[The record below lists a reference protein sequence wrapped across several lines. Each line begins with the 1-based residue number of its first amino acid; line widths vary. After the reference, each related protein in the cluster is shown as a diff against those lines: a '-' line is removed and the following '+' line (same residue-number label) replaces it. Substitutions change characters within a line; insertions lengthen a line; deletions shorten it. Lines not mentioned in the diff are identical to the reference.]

1 MKSKLLLKIS
11 LFVITLN
18 AYAQDNS
25 ELSNKISKSYLE
37 IGRYKIYSS
46 KDAEVFENLKFIE
59 FVKLDETKFD
69 FAKIVIPKI
78 VIVDS
83 KQGDNVKKNQKRIE
97 FLEKNSPEKSMDGL
111 ELTKSK
117 FDFNNSE
124 VIILGNSKYYPINAT
139 ENSYLE
145 RISFQD
151 NVIAKYQGEKSNNVY
166 YIVDFGFYGII
177 EENEYNK
184 PVSERINAYKEAS
197 ENIANIKIGQLREE
211 SKKWLGGNFI
221 KLFPEE
227 KIYMYDVSY
236 LFTGPPAKT
245 GSPTQF
251 SLNSIAISNISP
263 KSISKEDFPKSKEI
277 NYVSYKYV
285 KDFNVLNLIYY
296 RKTPLDSIYEGG
308 KSDRS
313 SSYSYWEK
321 GKSQDPILDLEK
333 DAILEGEKDISKFD
347 FKYFLNKVKEKDLL
361 KKAPLNLNFVRSS
374 GDSDFDIEIGLLS
387 NYRLHLY
394 SNYRNKDELIFNVA
408 KIFDGHESENNIFQ
422 TDIERKYDT
431 RVDKPNFN
439 FTIVDLKFI
448 EPFLDYLHR
457 DKIQSSKE
465 SLEEYIAK
473 ELSSEIIGFNE
484 FVKETKSNDKEDEQY
499 KQELIKKYGA
509 KYTNEALNGNIIV
522 GMPEGLLPIPLRF
535 WIITSRTD
543 RQNGYTLYCNKLT
556 VTVENG
562 KVSRVSKY

>member
-1 MKSKLLLKIS
+1 MKSKLLLKLS

-18 AYAQDNS
+18 TYAQDNS
-25 ELSNKISKSYLE
+25 ELSTKISNSYVKE
-37 IGRYKIYSS
+37 GSYKIYSP
-46 KDAEVFENLKFIE
+46 KDAEEFENLKFIE

-78 VIVDS
+78 VIVDK
-83 KQGDNVKKNQKRIE
+83 KQGDDIKKNQKRME
-97 FLEKNSPEKSMDGL
+97 FFEKNSIEKNMDGL

-124 VIILGNSKYYPINAT
+124 VIILGNSELYPIYAKG
-139 ENSYLE
+139 NSYLK

-184 PVSERINAYKEAS
+184 PVSERINAYKEAA
-197 ENIANIKIGQLREE
+197 ENIANIKSSQLREE
-211 SKKWLGGNFI
+211 SKKWFGGNFI

-236 LFTGPPAKT
+236 LITGPAKK
-245 GSPTQF
+245 GSPTQI
-251 SLNSIAISNISP
+251 SLNSIALSNISP
-263 KSISKEDFPKSKEI
+263 NSISKEDFPTSKEI

-296 RKTPLDSIYEGG
+296 RKTRLDSIYECDN
-308 KSDRS
+308 KRR

-321 GKSQDPILDLEK
+321 GESQDPILDLEK
-333 DAILEGEKDISKFD
+333 DAIFGGEKDISKFD
-347 FKYFLNKVKEKDLL
+347 FKYFLNKVKEKNLI
-361 KKAPLNLNFVRSS
+361 KEAPLYLNFVKSEAS
-374 GDSDFDIEIGLLS
+374 DSQIEIGLLS
-387 NYRLHLY
+387 EFRLRLD
-394 SNYRNKDELIFNVA
+394 SNYSNKDELIFAVA
-408 KIFDGHESENNIFQ
+408 KTGNSYTNELYEFQ
-422 TDIERKYDT
+422 PDVERKYDI

-439 FTIVDLKFI
+439 FTIVDLRFI
-448 EPFLDYLHR
+448 EPFFSTSNES
-457 DKIQSSKE
+457 KIQSSKE
-465 SLEEYIAK
+465 SLEELIAK
-473 ELSSEIIGFNE
+473 ELSAEIIGFNE
-484 FVKETKSNDKEDEQY
+484 FVKESKNNDKEDEQY
-499 KQELIKKYGA
+499 KQTLIKKYGA
-509 KYTNEALNGNIIV
+509 KYTNEAINGNIIV

-535 WIITSRTD
+535 WVLTSRTD
-543 RQNGYTLYCNKLT
+543 RQNGYTLYFNKLT